1 MRSDDIER
9 IFGEPIEAKHDWM
22 QNLSQEK
29 QEKNGIAA
37 LTLGAIGVVY
47 GDIGTSPL
55 YTMKEVFAPAH
66 GIAVSSANVVG
77 VVSLILWC
85 LIIVISLKYV
95 TLVLRADNGG
105 EGGIMAL
112 TALALKSVT
121 KHSKFYYPV
130 MLLGMV
136 GAGLFF
142 GDGVIT
148 PAITVLSSIEGLE
161 VATPA
166 VKPYVVPITLAVL
179 MGLYL
184 VQHRGTGG
192 IGKWFGPI
200 VLVWFATLAAMGIV
214 NIAENPEILAA
225 LNPTHALSFLK
236 HNGWFAFVS
245 LGAVVLALT
254 GAEALYADM
263 GHFGRKPVRLAW
275 FSVVF
280 PALGLNYLGQGAM
293 LLSDPTAASNP
304 FFNQLGSWSVY
315 PLVALATVA
324 AVVASQATISGA
336 FSVAQQ
342 AISLGFLPRMKIVHT
357 SNQEKGQIYIPLI
370 NWLQF
375 AAVVFAVIAF
385 GSSTNL
391 ASAYGI
397 AATATML
404 TTTLLT
410 FFVVYYGWKFHVAIA
425 LAATS
430 FFLIFDVTLF
440 ASTSLKIVSGGWFT
454 LAISAV
460 LVTIML
466 TWHKGK
472 ELVLANLRSHLI
484 PLEDFLASLFQN
496 PPPRVE
502 GTAVFF
508 RADEDG
514 VPHAMLH
521 NLSHNKVL
529 HERVIFLTVHGM
541 DFPTVAAGERIR
553 VESLGHNCF
562 QIHLSYGFMD
572 QRDVPT
578 DLRGCAAHGIEFEP
592 METSYFVA
600 RQNIISTP
608 GAGMMRWRE
617 ALYSSMARNSRD
629 AADYYRLP
637 PNRVLELGT
646 QVEI

>member
-1 MRSDDIER
+1 
-9 IFGEPIEAKHDWM
+9 
-22 QNLSQEK
+22 
-29 QEKNGIAA
+29 
-37 LTLGAIGVVY
+37 
-47 GDIGTSPL
+47 
-55 YTMKEVFAPAH
+55 
-66 GIAVSSANVVG
+66 
-77 VVSLILWC
+77 
-85 LIIVISLKYV
+85 
-95 TLVLRADNGG
+95 
-105 EGGIMAL
+105 MAL
-112 TALALKSVT
+112 TALALQSVA
-121 KHSKFYYPV
+121 KHSRLYYPV
-130 MLLGMV
+130 MLLGMI

-179 MGLYL
+179 AVLYL
-184 VQHRGTGG
+184 AQRHGTGG

-200 VLVWFATLAAMGIV
+200 VLVWFLALAAMGIV
-214 NIAENPEILAA
+214 NIVENTDILAA
-225 LNPTHALSFLK
+225 LNPLYAVAYLRQ
-236 HNGWFAFVS
+236 NGWLAFVS

-280 PALGLNYLGQGAM
+280 PALALNYLGQGAV
-293 LLSDPTAASNP
+293 LLSKPEAAANP

-375 AAVVFAVIAF
+375 AAVVFAVVAF

-410 FFVVYYGWKFHVAIA
+410 FFVVYYGWGYPL
-425 LAATS
+425 LAAAGATS
-430 FFLIFDVTLF
+430 FFLLFDVTLF

-454 LAISAV
+454 LAISLV
-460 LVTIML
+460 LVTLML
-466 TWHKGK
+466 TWRKGR
-472 ELVLANLRSHLI
+472 ELVFKNLQVHLI
-484 PLEDFLASLFQN
+484 PLEEFLASLFGH
-496 PPPRVE
+496 PPHRVA

-508 RADEDG
+508 RAEGEG

-521 NLSHNKVL
+521 NLTHNKVL
-529 HERVIFLTVHGM
+529 HERVIFLTVRSLGI
-541 DFPTVAAGERIR
+541 PSVPAEERIAI
-553 VESLGHNCF
+553 EPLGHHCY
-562 QIHLSYGFMD
+562 QIDLSYGFVD
-572 QRDVPT
+572 ERDVPA
-578 DLRGCAAHGIEFEP
+578 DLRNCARHGLAFEP
-592 METSYFVA
+592 METSYFIA

-608 GAGMMRWRE
+608 GSGMAAWRE
-617 ALYSSMARNSRD
+617 GLYSAMARNARD
-629 AADYYRLP
+629 AADYFKLP
-637 PNRVLELGT
+637 TNRVIELGT

>member
-1 MRSDDIER
+1 VTK
-9 IFGEPIEAKHDWM
+9 EASA
-22 QNLSQEK
+22 NS
-29 QEKNGIAA
+29 GIAA

-66 GIAVSSANVVG
+66 GIAVTPANVTG

-85 LIIVISLKYV
+85 LIVVISLKYV

-112 TALALKSVT
+112 TALALKSVS
-121 KHSKFYYPV
+121 KHSHLYYPV

-148 PAITVLSSIEGLE
+148 PAITVLSSVEGLE

-179 MGLYL
+179 AVLYL
-184 VQHRGTGG
+184 AQRHGTGG

-200 VLVWFATLAAMGIV
+200 VLVWFATLAAMGVV
-214 NIAENPEILAA
+214 NILHNPHILAA
-225 LNPTHALSFLK
+225 LNPLHAVDYLRQ
-236 HNGWFAFVS
+236 NGWFAFVS

-280 PALGLNYLGQGAM
+280 PALALNYLGQGAM
-293 LLSDPTAASNP
+293 LLSNPAAAANP
-304 FFNQLGSWSVY
+304 FFNQLGAWSIY
-315 PLVALATVA
+315 PLVALSTVA

-342 AISLGFLPRMKIVHT
+342 AISLGFLPRMKIVQT
-357 SNQEKGQIYIPLI
+357 SSLEKGQIYIPLI

-375 AAVVFAVIAF
+375 AAVVFAVVAF

-410 FFVVYYGWKFHVAIA
+410 FFVVYYGWSYPL
-425 LAATS
+425 LATIGATG

-454 LAISAV
+454 LAISLV
-460 LVTIML
+460 LVTLML
-466 TWHKGK
+466 TWRKGK
-472 ELVLANLRSHLI
+472 QLVYENLQQHLI
-484 PLEDFLASLFQN
+484 PLPEFLTSLFHS
-496 PPPRVE
+496 PPHRVP

-508 RADEDG
+508 RADGDG

-521 NLSHNKVL
+521 NLTHNKVL
-529 HERVIFLTVHGM
+529 HERVVFLTVHALGI
-541 DFPTVAAGERIR
+541 PKVPLAERIQI
-553 VESLGHNCF
+553 EPLGHACF
-562 QIHLSYGFMD
+562 QVNLSYGFVD
-572 QRDVPT
+572 ERNVPD
-578 DLRGCAAHGIEFEP
+578 DLRACAAHGLAFEP

-608 GAGMMRWRE
+608 GAGMATWRE
-617 ALYSSMARNSRD
+617 GLYASMARNARD
-629 AADYYRLP
+629 AADYFKLP
-637 PNRVLELGT
+637 SNRVIELGT

>member
-1 MRSDDIER
+1 MT
-9 IFGEPIEAKHDWM
+9 
-22 QNLSQEK
+22 QQT
-29 QEKNGIAA
+29 QEKNGVAA

-66 GIAVSSANVVG
+66 GIAVSQANVTG

-85 LIIVISLKYV
+85 LVIVISLKYV

-112 TALALKSVT
+112 SALALKSVT
-121 KHSKFYYPV
+121 KNSRFYYPV
-130 MLLGMV
+130 MLLGMI

-161 VATPA
+161 VATST
-166 VKPYVVPITLAVL
+166 VKPHVVPITLAVL
-179 MGLYL
+179 IGLYL
-184 VQHRGTGG
+184 VQKRGTGG
-192 IGKWFGPI
+192 IGKWFGPV
-200 VLVWFATLAAMGIV
+200 VLVWFITLAAMGIV
-214 NIAENPEILAA
+214 NIIDNTGILVA
-225 LNPTHALSFLK
+225 LNPLHAAAFLR

-280 PALGLNYLGQGAM
+280 PALALNYLGQGAM
-293 LLSDPTAASNP
+293 LLSNPGAASNP
-304 FFNQLGSWSVY
+304 FFHQLGQWSVY
-315 PLVALATVA
+315 PLVGLATLA

-357 SNQEKGQIYIPLI
+357 SDQEKGQIYIPLI

-375 AAVVFAVIAF
+375 AAVAFAVIAF

-410 FFVVYYGWKFHVAIA
+410 FYVVYYGWKFHVAIA
-425 LAATS
+425 LAATL
-430 FFLIFDVTLF
+430 FFLVFDVTLF

-472 ELVLANLRSHLI
+472 ELVFANLQSHLI
-484 PLEDFLASLFQN
+484 PLDDFLRNLFQS
-496 PPPRVE
+496 PPHRVP
-502 GTAVFF
+502 GTAIFF
-508 RADEDG
+508 RTDRDG

-529 HERVIFLTVHGM
+529 HERVIFLTVHAL
-541 DFPTVAAGERIR
+541 DIPTVTATERIR
-553 VESLGHNCF
+553 IEGLGHNCF
-562 QIHLSYGFMD
+562 QVHLSYGFVD
-572 QRDVPT
+572 QRDVPG
-578 DLRGCAAHGIEFEP
+578 DLNGCALHGVEFDAL
-592 METSYFVA
+592 ETSYFVA

-608 GAGMMRWRE
+608 GTGMASWRE
-617 ALYSSMARNSRD
+617 SLYSSMARNSRD
-629 AADYYRLP
+629 AADYYQLP
-637 PNRVLELGT
+637 SNRVIELGT

>member
-1 MRSDDIER
+1 M
-9 IFGEPIEAKHDWM
+9 
-22 QNLSQEK
+22 
-29 QEKNGIAA
+29 
-37 LTLGAIGVVY
+37 TLGAIGVVY

-66 GIAVSSANVVG
+66 GIAVTPANVIG

-85 LIIVISLKYV
+85 LIIIISLKYV

-112 TALALKSVT
+112 TALALKSVNR
-121 KHSKFYYPV
+121 HSNLYYPV

-148 PAITVLSSIEGLE
+148 PAITVLSSVEGLE

-166 VKPYVVPITLAVL
+166 VKPYVVPITLVVL
-179 MGLYL
+179 TVLYL
-184 VQHRGTGG
+184 AQRRGTGG

-200 VLVWFATLAAMGIV
+200 VLVWFTTLAAMGVV
-214 NIAENPEILAA
+214 NIVQNTHILAA
-225 LNPTHALSFLK
+225 LNPLHAVRFLLE
-236 HNGWFAFVS
+236 NGWLAFVS

-275 FSVVF
+275 FMVVF
-280 PALGLNYLGQGAM
+280 PALALNYLGQGAM
-293 LLSDPTAASNP
+293 LLSNPAASVNP
-304 FFNQLGSWSVY
+304 FFHQLGAWSIY
-315 PLVALATVA
+315 PLVALSTVA

-342 AISLGFLPRMKIVHT
+342 AISLGFLPRMKIVQT
-357 SNQEKGQIYIPLI
+357 SSREKGQIYIPLI

-375 AAVVFAVIAF
+375 GAVVFAVVAF

-410 FFVVYYGWKFHVAIA
+410 FFVVYYGWGYPL
-425 LAATS
+425 LATIGATG
-430 FFLIFDVTLF
+430 FFLVFDVTLF

-454 LAISAV
+454 LAISLL
-460 LVTIML
+460 LVTLML
-466 TWHKGK
+466 TWRKGK
-472 ELVLANLRSHLI
+472 LLVYENLQVHLI
-484 PLEDFLASLFQN
+484 PLPEFLTSLFN
-496 PPPRVE
+496 GPPHRVP

-508 RADEDG
+508 RAEGDG

-521 NLSHNKVL
+521 NLTHNKVL
-529 HERVIFLTVHGM
+529 HERVIFLTVHSLGI
-541 DFPTVAAGERIR
+541 PTVPAGERVK
-553 VESLGHNCF
+553 VESLGHECYQVN
-562 QIHLSYGFMD
+562 LSYGFID
-572 QRDVPT
+572 ERNVP
-578 DLRGCAAHGIEFEP
+578 DDMQSCAEHGLAFEP
-592 METSYFVA
+592 METSYFIA

-608 GAGMMRWRE
+608 GSGMATWRE
-617 ALYSSMARNSRD
+617 GLYASMARNARD
-629 AADYYRLP
+629 AADYFKLP
-637 PNRVLELGT
+637 SNRVIELGT

>member
-1 MRSDDIER
+1 MTTEST
-9 IFGEPIEAKHDWM
+9 K
-22 QNLSQEK
+22 K
-29 QEKNGIAA
+29 TGIAT

-55 YTMKEVFAPAH
+55 YTMKEVFSPAH
-66 GIAVSSANVVG
+66 GIAVSPANVIG

-85 LIIVISLKYV
+85 LIVVISLKYV
-95 TLVLRADNGG
+95 TLVLRADNRG

-121 KHSKFYYPV
+121 QNSRFYYPV
-130 MLLGMV
+130 MLLGMI

-148 PAITVLSSIEGLE
+148 PAITVLSSIEGIE

-166 VKPYVVPITLAVL
+166 FKPYVIPVTLAVL
-179 MGLYL
+179 AGLYW

-200 VLVWFATLAAMGIV
+200 VLVWFTTLAAMGVV
-214 NIAENPEILAA
+214 NIVENTEILAA
-225 LNPTHALSFLK
+225 LNPLYAFNFLRA
-236 HNGWFAFVS
+236 NGWFAFVA

-280 PALGLNYLGQGAM
+280 PALALNYLGQGAM
-293 LLSDPTAASNP
+293 LLTNPAAAVNP
-304 FFNQLGSWSVY
+304 FFYQLGAWSIY
-315 PLVALATVA
+315 PLVALSTVA

-342 AISLGFLPRMKIVHT
+342 AISLGFLPRMQVLHT
-357 SNQEKGQIYIPLI
+357 SSQEQGQVYIPLV

-375 AAVVFAVIAF
+375 GAVVFAVVAF

-410 FFVVYYGWKFHVAIA
+410 FFVVRYGWNYPWFVAIG
-425 LAATS
+425 ATS
-430 FFLIFDVTLF
+430 FFLVFDVTLF

-454 LAISAV
+454 LVISAIM
-460 LVTIML
+460 VTIML
-466 TWHKGK
+466 TWRKGR
-472 ELVLANLRSHLI
+472 ELVFDNLKAHLI
-484 PLEDFLASLFQN
+484 PLPEFLGSLFN
-496 PPPRVE
+496 TPPHRVS

-508 RADEDG
+508 RAEGDG

-521 NLSHNKVL
+521 NLLHNKVL
-529 HERVIFLTVHGM
+529 HKRVVFLTVIST
-541 DFPTVAAGERIR
+541 DIPFVPTSERIKVEPLGNDCYQVDLLYGF
-553 VESLGHNCF
+553 VESRNVPADLELAA
-562 QIHLSYGFMD
+562 QYG
-572 QRDVPT
+572 
-578 DLRGCAAHGIEFEP
+578 LAFEP
-592 METSYFVA
+592 METSYFIA
-600 RQNIISTP
+600 RQNIIATP
-608 GAGMMRWRE
+608 GAGMAMWRE
-617 ALYSSMARNSRD
+617 GLYASMARNARD
-629 AADYYRLP
+629 AADYFKLP
-637 PNRVLELGT
+637 SNRVIELGT

>member
-1 MRSDDIER
+1 MTKETKKS
-9 IFGEPIEAKHDWM
+9 GV
-22 QNLSQEK
+22 
-29 QEKNGIAA
+29 AA

-66 GIAVSSANVVG
+66 GIAVSPANVIG

-85 LIIVISLKYV
+85 LIVIISLKYV
-95 TLVLRADNGG
+95 TLVLKADNRG

-112 TALALKSVT
+112 TALALKSVSQNS
-121 KHSKFYYPV
+121 HFYYPV
-130 MLLGMV
+130 MLLGML

-148 PAITVLSSIEGLE
+148 PAITVLSSIEGIE

-166 VKPYVVPITLAVL
+166 FKPYVIPLTLVVL
-179 MGLYL
+179 SGLYW

-192 IGKWFGPI
+192 IGRWFGPI
-200 VLVWFATLAAMGIV
+200 VLVWFSTLAAMGVV
-214 NIAENPEILAA
+214 NIVENTEILAA
-225 LNPTHALSFLK
+225 LNPLYAFNFLLS
-236 HNGWFAFVS
+236 NGWFAFVA

-280 PALGLNYLGQGAM
+280 PALALNYLGQGAM
-293 LLSDPTAASNP
+293 LLSNPAAASNP
-304 FFNQLGSWSVY
+304 FFNQLGAWSIY
-315 PLVALATVA
+315 PLVALSTIA

-342 AISLGFLPRMKIVHT
+342 AISLGFLPRMKIMHT
-357 SNQEKGQIYIPLI
+357 STQEKGQIYIPLV

-375 AAVVFAVIAF
+375 GAVVFAVVIF

-410 FFVVYYGWKFHVAIA
+410 FFVVRYGWHYSKWIAIG
-425 LAATS
+425 ATC
-430 FFLIFDVTLF
+430 FFLIFDITLF

-454 LAISAV
+454 VALSLLMV
-460 LVTIML
+460 FIML
-466 TWHKGK
+466 TWRKGR
-472 ELVLANLRSHLI
+472 ELVFENLKAHLI
-484 PLEDFLASLFQN
+484 PLPEFLSSLFDS
-496 PPPRVE
+496 PPHRVP
-502 GTAVFF
+502 GTAIFF
-508 RADEDG
+508 RAVGDG

-521 NLSHNKVL
+521 NLLHNKVL
-529 HERVIFLTVHGM
+529 HERVVFLTVVSS
-541 DFPTVAAGERIR
+541 DIPTVPANERVK
-553 VESLGHNCF
+553 VESLGQDCY
-562 QIHLSYGFMD
+562 QVSLSYGFID
-572 QRDVPT
+572 NRDVPA
-578 DLRGCAAHGIEFEP
+578 DLLLCAEYGLTFEP
-592 METSYFVA
+592 METSYFIA
-600 RQNIISTP
+600 RQTVIATP
-608 GAGMMRWRE
+608 GSGMAMWRE
-617 ALYSSMARNSRD
+617 HLYASMAKNARD
-629 AADYYRLP
+629 AADYFKLP
-637 PNRVLELGT
+637 PNRVIELGT

>member
-1 MRSDDIER
+1 MTKES
-9 IFGEPIEAKHDWM
+9 K
-22 QNLSQEK
+22 
-29 QEKNGIAA
+29 KNGVAA

-66 GIAVSSANVVG
+66 GIAVSPANVIG

-85 LIIVISLKYV
+85 LIVVISLKYV
-95 TLVLRADNGG
+95 TLVLKADNRG

-112 TALALKSVT
+112 TALALKSV
-121 KHSKFYYPV
+121 SQNSRFYYPV
-130 MLLGMV
+130 MLLGML

-148 PAITVLSSIEGLE
+148 PAITVLSAIEGIE

-166 VKPYVVPITLAVL
+166 FKPFVIPLTLTVL
-179 MGLYL
+179 AGLYW

-200 VLVWFATLAAMGIV
+200 VLVWFTTLAIMGVV
-214 NIAENPEILAA
+214 NIVENTEILAA
-225 LNPTHALSFLK
+225 LNPLYAFNFLRL
-236 HNGWFAFVS
+236 NGWFAFVA

-280 PALGLNYLGQGAM
+280 PALALNYLGQGAM
-293 LLSDPTAASNP
+293 LLSNPAAASNP
-304 FFNQLGSWSVY
+304 FFNQLGAWSIY
-315 PLVALATVA
+315 PLVALSTVA

-342 AISLGFLPRMKIVHT
+342 AISLGFLPRMKIMHT
-357 SNQEKGQIYIPLI
+357 SNQEKGQIYIPLV

-375 AAVVFAVIAF
+375 GAVVFAVVAF
-385 GSSTNL
+385 GSSTSL

-410 FFVVYYGWKFHVAIA
+410 FFVVRYGWHYSKFVAIG
-425 LAATS
+425 ATC
-430 FFLIFDVTLF
+430 FFLVFDVTLF

-454 LAISAV
+454 LV
-460 LVTIML
+460 LGSIMVTIML
-466 TWHKGK
+466 TWRKGR
-472 ELVLANLRSHLI
+472 ELVFENLKTHLI
-484 PLEDFLASLFQN
+484 PLPEFLLGLFAS
-496 PPPRVE
+496 PPHRVS
-502 GTAVFF
+502 GTAIFF
-508 RADEDG
+508 RAEGDG

-521 NLSHNKVL
+521 NLLHNKVL
-529 HERVIFLTVHGM
+529 HERVVFLTVVST
-541 DFPTVAAGERIR
+541 DIPTVPAAERVK
-553 VESLGHNCF
+553 VEALGQDCYQVSLA
-562 QIHLSYGFMD
+562 YGFID
-572 QRDVPT
+572 ARDVPA
-578 DLRGCAAHGIEFEP
+578 DLLLCAEHGLSFEP
-592 METSYFVA
+592 METSYFIA
-600 RQNIISTP
+600 RQTVIATP
-608 GAGMMRWRE
+608 GSGMAMWRE
-617 ALYSSMARNSRD
+617 QLYASMAKNARD
-629 AADYYRLP
+629 AADYFKLP
-637 PNRVLELGT
+637 PNRVIELGT

>member
-1 MRSDDIER
+1 MSKEST
-9 IFGEPIEAKHDWM
+9 
-22 QNLSQEK
+22 SQS
-29 QEKNGIAA
+29 GVAA
-37 LTLGAIGVVY
+37 LAIAAIGVVY

-66 GIAVSSANVVG
+66 GIAASPANIIG

-85 LIIVISLKYV
+85 LLIVISLKYV
-95 TLVLRADNGG
+95 TLILKADNNG

-121 KHSKFYYPV
+121 QNSRFYYPV
-130 MLLGMV
+130 MLLGMI

-148 PAITVLSSIEGLE
+148 PAITVLSSIEGIQ

-166 VKPYVVPITLAVL
+166 FKSYVIPLTLVVL
-179 MGLYL
+179 TGLYM
-184 VQHRGTGG
+184 VQKRGTAG

-200 VLVWFATLAAMGIV
+200 MLIWFATLAGMGVV
-214 NIAENPEILAA
+214 NIAANLEILAA
-225 LNPTHALSFLK
+225 FNPLYAFEFLLQ
-236 HNGWFAFVS
+236 NGWFAFIA

-263 GHFGRKPVRLAW
+263 GHFGKKPIRLAW

-280 PALGLNYLGQGAM
+280 PALALNYLGQGAV
-293 LLSDPTAASNP
+293 LLTNPEAVSNP
-304 FFNQLGSWSVY
+304 FFNQLGAWSIY
-315 PLVALATVA
+315 PLVALSTVA

-342 AISLGFLPRMKIVHT
+342 AISLGFLPRMRITHT
-357 SNQEKGQIYIPLI
+357 SSQEKGQIYIPLV

-375 AAVVFAVIAF
+375 GAVVFAVVAF

-410 FFVVYYGWKFHVAIA
+410 FFVVKYGWRYHTFIA
-425 LAATS
+425 VGATV
-430 FFLIFDVTLF
+430 FFLLFDVTLF

-454 LAISAV
+454 LLISLV
-460 LVTIML
+460 MVTIML
-466 TWHKGK
+466 TWRKGR
-472 ELVLANLRSHLI
+472 ELVFDNLTTHLI
-484 PLEDFLASLFQN
+484 PLADFLKSLFAS
-496 PPPRVE
+496 PPHRVD

-508 RADEDG
+508 RADGEG

-521 NLSHNKVL
+521 NLLHNKVL
-529 HERVIFLTVHGM
+529 HDRVIFLTVHSLDIPAVKPDGRV
-541 DFPTVAAGERIR
+541 TVEP
-553 VESLGHNCF
+553 LGNNCF
-562 QIHLSYGFMD
+562 QVNLFYGFVEE
-572 QRDVPT
+572 RNVPV
-578 DLRGCAAHGIEFEP
+578 DLALCGEAGLQFDA
-592 METSYFVA
+592 MEMSYFIA
-600 RQNIISTP
+600 RNNVIATP
-608 GAGMMRWRE
+608 GSGMAMWRE
-617 ALYSSMARNSRD
+617 KLYAAMARNARD
-629 AADYYRLP
+629 AADYFKLP
-637 PNRVLELGT
+637 SNRVIELGT

>member
-1 MRSDDIER
+1 MTDESAR
-9 IFGEPIEAKHDWM
+9 
-22 QNLSQEK
+22 
-29 QEKNGIAA
+29 KNGVAA

-66 GIAVSSANVVG
+66 GIAVSPANVTG

-85 LIIVISLKYV
+85 LIVVISLKYV
-95 TLVLRADNGG
+95 TLVLKADNRG

-112 TALALKSVT
+112 TALALTSVT
-121 KHSKFYYPV
+121 RHSRFYYPV
-130 MLLGMV
+130 MLLGMI

-148 PAITVLSSIEGLE
+148 PAITVLSSIEGIE

-166 VKPYVVPITLAVL
+166 FKPYVIPLALTVL
-179 MGLYL
+179 GGLYW

-200 VLVWFATLAAMGIV
+200 VLVWFTTLAAMGVI
-214 NIAENPEILAA
+214 NIAENTEILAA
-225 LNPTHALSFLK
+225 LNPLHAFHFLRA
-236 HNGWFAFVS
+236 NGWFAFVA

-280 PALGLNYLGQGAM
+280 PALALNYLGQGAI
-293 LLSDPTAASNP
+293 LLSNPAAAVNP
-304 FFNQLGSWSVY
+304 FFYQLGAWSVY
-315 PLVALATVA
+315 PLVALSTVA

-342 AISLGFLPRMKIVHT
+342 AISLGFLPRMKILHT
-357 SNQEKGQIYIPLI
+357 SSQEKGQIYIPLV

-375 AAVVFAVIAF
+375 GAVVFAVVAF

-410 FFVVYYGWKFHVAIA
+410 FFVVRYGWHYPWFIAIG
-425 LAATS
+425 ATS
-430 FFLIFDVTLF
+430 FFLVFDITLF

-454 LAISAV
+454 LVISSIM
-460 LVTIML
+460 VTIML
-466 TWHKGK
+466 TWRKGR
-472 ELVLANLRSHLI
+472 ELVFENVKAHLI
-484 PLEDFLASLFQN
+484 PLPEFLESLFYA
-496 PPPRVE
+496 PPQRVS
-502 GTAVFF
+502 GTAIFF
-508 RADEDG
+508 RSEGDG

-521 NLSHNKVL
+521 NLLHNKVL
-529 HERVIFLTVHGM
+529 HERVIFLTVVSA
-541 DFPTVAAGERIR
+541 DIPTVPLAERIK
-553 VESLGHNCF
+553 VEALGNNCY
-562 QIHLSYGFMD
+562 QVDLSYGFVD
-572 QRDVPT
+572 SRDVPA
-578 DLRGCAAHGIEFEP
+578 DLELGAKHGLAFEP
-592 METSYFVA
+592 METSYFIA
-600 RQNIISTP
+600 RQNVIATP
-608 GAGMMRWRE
+608 GSGMAMWRE
-617 ALYSSMARNSRD
+617 VLYASMAKNARD
-629 AADYYRLP
+629 AADYFKLP
-637 PNRVLELGT
+637 SNRVIELGT

>member
-1 MRSDDIER
+1 MTTDSTKKS
-9 IFGEPIEAKHDWM
+9 GV
-22 QNLSQEK
+22 
-29 QEKNGIAA
+29 AA

-66 GIAVSSANVVG
+66 GIAVTPANVTG

-95 TLVLRADNGG
+95 TLVLRADNRG

-112 TALALKSVT
+112 TALALKSVGQ
-121 KHSKFYYPV
+121 HSRCYYPV

-148 PAITVLSSIEGLE
+148 PAITVLSSVEGIE

-166 VKPYVVPITLAVL
+166 FKPYVIPVTLTVL
-179 MGLYL
+179 AGLYW

-200 VLVWFATLAAMGIV
+200 VLVWFSTLAVMGVI
-214 NIAENPEILAA
+214 NIAANTSILAA
-225 LNPTHALSFLK
+225 FNPLHALAFLQA
-236 HNGWFAFVS
+236 NGWFAFVA

-275 FSVVF
+275 FLVVF
-280 PALGLNYLGQGAM
+280 PALALNYLGQGAM
-293 LLSDPTAASNP
+293 LLSNPAAASNP
-304 FFNQLGSWSVY
+304 FFHQLGAWSIY
-315 PLVALATVA
+315 PLVALSTVA

-342 AISLGFLPRMKIVHT
+342 AISLGFLPRMKILQT
-357 SNQEKGQIYIPLI
+357 SHQEKGQIYIPLV

-375 AAVVFAVIAF
+375 AAVVFAVVAF

-410 FFVVYYGWKFHVAIA
+410 FFVVRYGWHFSRAIA
-425 LAATS
+425 IGATL
-430 FFLIFDVTLF
+430 FFLVFDVTLF

-454 LAISAV
+454 LVIS
-460 LVTIML
+460 LIMVTIML
-466 TWHKGK
+466 TWRKGR
-472 ELVLANLRSHLI
+472 ELVFANLKSHLI
-484 PLEDFLASLFQN
+484 PLPDFLASLFAS
-496 PPPRVE
+496 PPHRVA

-508 RADEDG
+508 RSEGDG

-521 NLSHNKVL
+521 NLLHNKVL
-529 HERVIFLTVHGM
+529 HERVVFLTVVST
-541 DFPTVAAGERIR
+541 DIPTVASAERVK
-553 VESLGHNCF
+553 VEALGNDCY
-562 QIHLSYGFMD
+562 QVDLSYGFVD
-572 QRDVPT
+572 QRDVPA
-578 DLRGCAAHGIEFEP
+578 DLALCAAHGLCFEP
-592 METSYFVA
+592 LETSYFIA
-600 RQNIISTP
+600 RQNVIATP
-608 GAGMMRWRE
+608 GSGMMLWRE
-617 ALYSSMARNSRD
+617 QLYSSMAKNARD
-629 AADYYRLP
+629 AADYFQLP
-637 PNRVLELGT
+637 SNRVIELGT

>member
-1 MRSDDIER
+1 MTTES
-9 IFGEPIEAKHDWM
+9 G
-22 QNLSQEK
+22 Q
-29 QEKNGIAA
+29 KNSVAA

-66 GIAVSSANVVG
+66 GIAVSPANVIG

-85 LIIVISLKYV
+85 LIVVISLKYV
-95 TLVLRADNGG
+95 TLVLKADNRG

-112 TALALKSVT
+112 TALALKSV
-121 KHSKFYYPV
+121 SQNSRFYYPV
-130 MLLGMV
+130 MLLGMI

-148 PAITVLSSIEGLE
+148 PAITVLSSIEGIE

-166 VKPYVVPITLAVL
+166 FKPYVIPLTLTVL
-179 MGLYL
+179 AGLYW

-200 VLVWFATLAAMGIV
+200 VLIWFTTLAGMGIV
-214 NIAENPEILAA
+214 NIIENTEILAA
-225 LNPTHALSFLK
+225 LNPLYAFNFLRA
-236 HNGWFAFVS
+236 NGWFAFVA

-280 PALGLNYLGQGAM
+280 PALALNYLGQGAM
-293 LLSDPTAASNP
+293 LLSNPAAAVNP
-304 FFNQLGSWSVY
+304 FFHQLGAWSIY
-315 PLVALATVA
+315 PLVALSTVA

-342 AISLGFLPRMKIVHT
+342 AISLGFLPRMKILHT
-357 SNQEKGQIYIPLI
+357 SSQEKGQVYIPLV

-375 AAVVFAVIAF
+375 GAVVFAVVAF

-410 FFVVYYGWKFHVAIA
+410 FFVVRYGWHYPWFVAIG
-425 LAATS
+425 ATA
-430 FFLIFDVTLF
+430 FFLVIDVTLF

-454 LAISAV
+454 LVIS
-460 LVTIML
+460 LIMVTIML
-466 TWHKGK
+466 TWRKGR
-472 ELVLANLRSHLI
+472 ELVFDNLKIHLI
-484 PLEDFLASLFQN
+484 PLPEFLKGLFDT
-496 PPPRVE
+496 PPHRVS

-508 RADEDG
+508 RAEGDG

-521 NLSHNKVL
+521 NLLHNKVL
-529 HERVIFLTVHGM
+529 HERVVFLTVIST
-541 DFPTVAAGERIR
+541 DIPTVPPAERVK
-553 VESLGHNCF
+553 VEQLGNDCY
-562 QIHLSYGFMD
+562 QVDLTYGFVD
-572 QRDVPT
+572 SRDVPA
-578 DLRGCAAHGIEFEP
+578 DLALCAEHGLQLDP
-592 METSYFVA
+592 METSYFIA
-600 RQNIISTP
+600 RQNVIATP
-608 GAGMMRWRE
+608 GAGMAMWRE
-617 ALYSSMARNSRD
+617 NLYASMAKNARD
-629 AADYYRLP
+629 AADYFKLP
-637 PNRVLELGT
+637 SNRVIELGT

>member
-1 MRSDDIER
+1 VTKEVT
-9 IFGEPIEAKHDWM
+9 G
-22 QNLSQEK
+22 NT
-29 QEKNGIAA
+29 GVAA

-66 GIAVSSANVVG
+66 GIAVTPANVTG

-85 LIIVISLKYV
+85 LIVVISLKYV
-95 TLVLRADNGG
+95 TLVLKADNGG

-112 TALALKSVT
+112 TALALKSVG
-121 KHSKFYYPV
+121 KHARLTYPV

-148 PAITVLSSIEGLE
+148 PAITVLSSVEGLE

-179 MGLYL
+179 AVLYMA
-184 VQHRGTGG
+184 QRHGTGG

-200 VLVWFATLAAMGIV
+200 VLVWFAALAAMGVV
-214 NIAENPEILAA
+214 NIVHNTDILAA
-225 LNPTHALSFLK
+225 LNPLHAFVYLRQ
-236 HNGWFAFVS
+236 NGWFAFVS

-280 PALGLNYLGQGAM
+280 PALALNYLGQGAM
-293 LLSDPTAASNP
+293 LLTNPAAAANP
-304 FFNQLGSWSVY
+304 FFNQLGAWSIY

-342 AISLGFLPRMKIVHT
+342 AIALSFLPRMKIVQT
-357 SNQEKGQIYIPLI
+357 SSQAKGQIYIPLI

-375 AAVVFAVIAF
+375 AAVVFAVVAF

-410 FFVVYYGWKFHVAIA
+410 FFVVYHGWGYPLLAT
-425 LAATS
+425 LAATG
-430 FFLIFDVTLF
+430 FFLVFDLTLF

-454 LAISAV
+454 LAISLV
-460 LVTIML
+460 LVTLML
-466 TWHKGK
+466 TWRKGK
-472 ELVLANLRSHLI
+472 QLVYENQQQHLI
-484 PLEDFLASLFQN
+484 LLPEFLTSLFHS
-496 PPPRVE
+496 PPHRVP

-508 RADEDG
+508 RADGDG
-514 VPHAMLH
+514 VPYAMLH
-521 NLSHNKVL
+521 NLTHNKVL
-529 HERVIFLTVHGM
+529 HERVIFLTVHALGI
-541 DFPTVAAGERIR
+541 PTVARKERLRI
-553 VESLGHNCF
+553 EPLGHACY
-562 QIHLSYGFMD
+562 QVHLSYGFID
-572 QRDVPT
+572 ERTVPD
-578 DLRGCAAHGIEFEP
+578 DLSVLAEHGLELAP
-592 METSYFVA
+592 METSYFIA
-600 RQNIISTP
+600 RQTIISTP
-608 GAGMMRWRE
+608 GAGMATWRE
-617 ALYSSMARNSRD
+617 GLYASMATNARD
-629 AADYYRLP
+629 AADYFRLP
-637 PNRVLELGT
+637 SNRVIELGT

>member
-1 MRSDDIER
+1 MTK
-9 IFGEPIEAKHDWM
+9 EASGK
-22 QNLSQEK
+22 K
-29 QEKNGIAA
+29 AVAA
-37 LTLGAIGVVY
+37 LTLGAIGIVY

-66 GIAVSSANVVG
+66 GIAVTPANIIG

-112 TALALKSVT
+112 TVLALKSVAERP
-121 KHSKFYYPV
+121 HLHYPV
-130 MLLGMV
+130 ILLGMV

-148 PAITVLSSIEGLE
+148 PAITVLSAIEGLE

-179 MGLYL
+179 TVLYL
-184 VQHRGTGG
+184 AQRRGTGG
-192 IGKWFGPI
+192 IAKWFGPI
-200 VLVWFATLAAMGIV
+200 VLLWFVTLAAMGVV
-214 NIAENPEILAA
+214 NIAGNTDILAA
-225 LNPTHALSFLK
+225 FNPLHAFAFLRQ
-236 HNGWFAFVS
+236 NGWFAFLS

-280 PALGLNYLGQGAM
+280 PALALNYLGQGAM
-293 LLSDPTAASNP
+293 LLTNPAAAANP
-304 FFNQLGSWSVY
+304 FFNQLGAWSIY
-315 PLVALATVA
+315 PLVALSTVA

-342 AISLGFLPRMKIVHT
+342 AIALGVVPRMKIVHT
-357 SNQEKGQIYIPLI
+357 SSQEKGQIYIPLI

-375 AAVVFAVIAF
+375 AAVVFAVVAF

-410 FFVVYYGWKFHVAIA
+410 FFVVYYGWNYPI
-425 LAATS
+425 LAALGATG
-430 FFLIFDVTLF
+430 FFLLFDVALF
-440 ASTSLKIVSGGWFT
+440 ASTSMKIVSGGWFT
-454 LAISAV
+454 LAIGLV
-460 LVTIML
+460 LVTLML
-466 TWHKGK
+466 TWRKGK
-472 ELVLANLRSHLI
+472 ELVLKNLQVHLI
-484 PLEDFLASLFQN
+484 PLEDFLVTLFTS
-496 PPPRVE
+496 PPHRVP

-508 RADEDG
+508 RAEGDG

-521 NLSHNKVL
+521 NLTHNKVL
-529 HERVIFLTVHGM
+529 HERVIFLTVRTLGVPVVPKH
-541 DFPTVAAGERIR
+541 ERIT
-553 VESLGHNCF
+553 VEPLGHDCYQVN
-562 QIHLSYGFMD
+562 LSYGFID
-572 QRDVPT
+572 DRDVPA
-578 DLRGCAAHGIEFEP
+578 DLDSCASHGLEFEP
-592 METSYFVA
+592 MATSYFVA

-608 GAGMMRWRE
+608 GSGMAPWRE
-617 ALYSSMARNSRD
+617 NLYASMARNARD
-629 AADYYRLP
+629 AADYFKLP
-637 PNRVLELGT
+637 SNRVVELGT

>member
-1 MRSDDIER
+1 MTNDKTTRS
-9 IFGEPIEAKHDWM
+9 
-22 QNLSQEK
+22 
-29 QEKNGIAA
+29 GIAT

-66 GIAVSSANVVG
+66 GIAVSPANVIG

-85 LIIVISLKYV
+85 LIVVISLKYV
-95 TLVLRADNGG
+95 TLVLKADNGG

-121 KHSKFYYPV
+121 RNSRFYYPV
-130 MLLGMV
+130 MLMGMI

-148 PAITVLSSIEGLE
+148 PAITVLSSIEGIE

-166 VKPYVVPITLAVL
+166 FKPYVIPVALAVL
-179 MGLYL
+179 AGLYW

-200 VLVWFATLAAMGIV
+200 VLVWFTTLAAMGIV
-214 NIAENPEILAA
+214 NIVENTGILAA
-225 LNPTHALSFLK
+225 LNPVYAFNFLRA
-236 HNGWFAFVS
+236 NGWFAFVA

-275 FSVVF
+275 FSIVF
-280 PALGLNYLGQGAM
+280 PSLALNYLGQGAL
-293 LLSDPTAASNP
+293 LLSNPAAASNP
-304 FFNQLGSWSVY
+304 FFNQLGSWSIY
-315 PLVALATVA
+315 PLVVLSTIA

-357 SNQEKGQIYIPLI
+357 SHQEKGQIYIPLV

-375 AAVVFAVIAF
+375 AAVVFAVVVF

-410 FFVVYYGWKFHVAIA
+410 FFVVRYGWHYSKFIAIG
-425 LAATS
+425 ATC
-430 FFLIFDVTLF
+430 FFLVFDVTLF

-454 LAISAV
+454 LLISAIM
-460 LVTIML
+460 VTIML
-466 TWHKGK
+466 TWRKGR
-472 ELVLANLRSHLI
+472 ELVFENLRAHMI
-484 PLEDFLASLFQN
+484 PLAEFLSGLFAS
-496 PPPRVE
+496 PPHRVS

-508 RADEDG
+508 RSEGDG

-521 NLSHNKVL
+521 NLLHNKVL
-529 HERVIFLTVHGM
+529 HERVIFLTVIST
-541 DFPTVAAGERIR
+541 DSAKVDLAERIR
-553 VESLGHNCF
+553 IDDLGHNCYQVF
-562 QIHLSYGFMD
+562 VSYGFTD
-572 QRDVPT
+572 SRDVPAA
-578 DLRGCAAHGIEFEP
+578 LALCAEQGLALEV
-592 METSYFVA
+592 METSYFIA
-600 RQNIISTP
+600 RQTVISTP
-608 GAGMMRWRE
+608 GAGMARWRE
-617 ALYSSMARNSRD
+617 HMYASMARNARD
-629 AADYYRLP
+629 AADYFKLP
-637 PNRVLELGT
+637 TNRVIELGT

>member
-1 MRSDDIER
+1 
-9 IFGEPIEAKHDWM
+9 
-22 QNLSQEK
+22 LSNQTSTP
-29 QEKNGIAA
+29 GGVAA
-37 LTLGAIGVVY
+37 LTIAAVGVVY

-85 LIIVISLKYV
+85 LVIVISLKYV
-95 TLVLRADNGG
+95 TLVLRADNEG

-121 KHSKFYYPV
+121 AKSRFYYPV

-148 PAITVLSSIEGLE
+148 PAITVLSSIEGIE

-166 VKPYVVPITLAVL
+166 FKSSVIPVTLVVLA
-179 MGLYL
+179 GLYW

-192 IGKWFGPI
+192 IGRWFGPI
-200 VLVWFATLAAMGIV
+200 MLAWFAALAGMGIV
-214 NIAENPEILAA
+214 NIAQNSEILAA
-225 LNPTHALSFLK
+225 FNPFHAFEFLY
-236 HNGWFAFVS
+236 HNGWFAFVA

-263 GHFGRKPVRLAW
+263 GHFGKKPIRLAW
-275 FSVVF
+275 FSIVF
-280 PALGLNYLGQGAM
+280 PALALNYLGQGAI
-293 LLSDPTAASNP
+293 LLSDPAAATNP
-304 FFNQLGSWSVY
+304 FFNQLGAWSIY
-315 PLVALATVA
+315 PLVALSTVA
-324 AVVASQATISGA
+324 AVIASQATISGA

-342 AISLGFLPRMKIVHT
+342 AISLGFLPRMRILHT
-357 SNQEKGQIYIPLI
+357 SSQEKGQIYIPLV

-375 AAVVFAVIAF
+375 GAVVFAVVTF

-410 FFVVYYGWKFHVAIA
+410 FFVVKYGWRYSHVIA
-425 LAATS
+425 VGATL
-430 FFLIFDVTLF
+430 FFLIFDLTLF
-440 ASTSLKIVSGGWFT
+440 SSTTLKVLSGGWFT
-454 LAISAV
+454 LAISAIM
-460 LVTIML
+460 VTIML
-466 TWHKGK
+466 TWRKGR
-472 ELVLANLRSHLI
+472 ELVFENLKFHLI
-484 PLEDFLASLFQN
+484 PLADFLSGLFAS
-496 PPPRVE
+496 PPHRVD

-508 RADEDG
+508 RAEGDG

-521 NLSHNKVL
+521 NLLHNKVL
-529 HERVIFLTVHGM
+529 HERVIFLTVHSL
-541 DFPTVAAGERIR
+541 DIPTVKPDDR
-553 VESLGHNCF
+553 VTVEPLGHNCF
-562 QIHLSYGFMD
+562 QVNLSYGFID
-572 QRDVPT
+572 ERNVPA
-578 DLRGCAAHGIEFEP
+578 DLALGARFRLDLEP
-592 METSYFVA
+592 MATSYFIA
-600 RQNIISTP
+600 RHNVIATP
-608 GAGMMRWRE
+608 GTGMAMWRE
-617 ALYSSMARNSRD
+617 SLYAAMARNARD
-629 AADYYRLP
+629 AADYFKLP
-637 PNRVLELGT
+637 SNRVIELGT

>member
-1 MRSDDIER
+1 MTNETTKRS
-9 IFGEPIEAKHDWM
+9 
-22 QNLSQEK
+22 
-29 QEKNGIAA
+29 GIAT

-66 GIAVSSANVVG
+66 GIAVTPANIIG

-95 TLVLRADNGG
+95 TLVLKADNRG

-121 KHSKFYYPV
+121 KNSHFYYPV
-130 MLLGMV
+130 MLMGMV

-148 PAITVLSSIEGLE
+148 PAITVLSSIEGIE

-166 VKPYVVPITLAVL
+166 FKPYVIPLTLLVL
-179 MGLYL
+179 TGLYW

-192 IGKWFGPI
+192 IGRWFGPI
-200 VLVWFATLAAMGIV
+200 VLVWFATLAGMGVV
-214 NIAENPEILAA
+214 NIIENTGILAA
-225 LNPTHALSFLK
+225 FNPLYAFNFLRA
-236 HNGWFAFVS
+236 NGWFAFVA

-280 PALGLNYLGQGAM
+280 PALALNYLGQGAM
-293 LLSDPTAASNP
+293 LMSNPAAASNP
-304 FFNQLGSWSVY
+304 FFNQLGAWSIY
-315 PLVALATVA
+315 PLVALSTIA

-342 AISLGFLPRMKIVHT
+342 AISLGFLPRMQILHT
-357 SNQEKGQIYIPLI
+357 SDQEKGQIYIPLV

-375 AAVVFAVIAF
+375 GAVVFAVVAF

-391 ASAYGI
+391 AAAYGI

-410 FFVVYYGWKFHVAIA
+410 FFVVRYGWNYPTIVAA
-425 LAATS
+425 GATC
-430 FFLIFDVTLF
+430 FFLVFDVTLF

-454 LAISAV
+454 LVISFIM
-460 LVTIML
+460 VTIML
-466 TWHKGK
+466 TWRKGR
-472 ELVLANLRSHLI
+472 ELVFDNLKAHLI
-484 PLEDFLASLFQN
+484 PLPEFLTGLFAS
-496 PPPRVE
+496 PPHRVP

-508 RADEDG
+508 RSEGDG

-521 NLSHNKVL
+521 NLLHNKVL
-529 HERVIFLTVHGM
+529 HERVIFLTV
-541 DFPTVAAGERIR
+541 VATDIPHVPAAERITIT
-553 VESLGHNCF
+553 ELGHECY
-562 QIHLSYGFMD
+562 QVDVAYGFTD
-572 QRDVPT
+572 SRNVPAA
-578 DLRGCAAHGIEFEP
+578 LEQCAELGLTVEA
-592 METSYFVA
+592 METSYFIA
-600 RQNIISTP
+600 RQTVIATP
-608 GAGMMRWRE
+608 GAGMAMWRE
-617 ALYSSMARNSRD
+617 SMYASMAKNARD
-629 AADYYRLP
+629 AADYFKLP
-637 PNRVLELGT
+637 TNRVIELGT

>member
-1 MRSDDIER
+1 MSKESTSPS
-9 IFGEPIEAKHDWM
+9 GV
-22 QNLSQEK
+22 
-29 QEKNGIAA
+29 AA
-37 LTLGAIGVVY
+37 LTIAAVGVVY

-66 GIAVSSANVVG
+66 GIAASPANIIG

-85 LIIVISLKYV
+85 LVIVISLKYV
-95 TLVLRADNGG
+95 TLVLRANNNG

-121 KHSKFYYPV
+121 QNSRLYYPV
-130 MLLGMV
+130 MLIGMI

-148 PAITVLSSIEGLE
+148 PAITVLSSIEGIQ

-166 VKPYVVPITLAVL
+166 FKSYVIPLTLIVL
-179 MGLYL
+179 TGLYM
-184 VQHRGTGG
+184 VQKRGTGG

-200 VLVWFATLAAMGIV
+200 MLVWFATLAAMGIV
-214 NIAENPEILAA
+214 NIAKNLQILAA
-225 LNPTHALSFLK
+225 FNPLYAFEFLLQ
-236 HNGWFAFVS
+236 NGWFAFIA

-263 GHFGRKPVRLAW
+263 GHFGKKPIRLAW

-280 PALGLNYLGQGAM
+280 PALALNYLGQGAI
-293 LLSDPTAASNP
+293 LLANPQAVSNP
-304 FFNQLGSWSVY
+304 FFHQLGTWSIY
-315 PLVALATVA
+315 PLVALSTVA

-342 AISLGFLPRMKIVHT
+342 AISLGFLPRMRIMQT
-357 SNQEKGQIYIPLI
+357 SSREKGQIYIPLV

-375 AAVVFAVIAF
+375 GAVVFAVVAF

-410 FFVVYYGWKFHVAIA
+410 YFVVRHGWGYHSAIA
-425 LAATS
+425 IGATL
-430 FFLIFDVTLF
+430 FFLVFDVTLF

-454 LAISAV
+454 LLIS
-460 LVTIML
+460 LIMVTIML
-466 TWHKGK
+466 TWRKGR
-472 ELVLANLRSHLI
+472 ELVFDNLRTHMI
-484 PLEDFLASLFQN
+484 PLSEFLSSLFTS
-496 PPPRVE
+496 PPHRVG

-508 RADEDG
+508 RAEGDG

-521 NLSHNKVL
+521 NLLHNKVL
-529 HERVIFLTVHGM
+529 HDRVVFLTVHSL
-541 DFPTVAAGERIR
+541 DIPVVKPESRVTVEP
-553 VESLGHNCF
+553 LGHDCF
-562 QIHLSYGFMD
+562 QVNLFYGFIEE
-572 QRDVPT
+572 RNVPA
-578 DLRGCAAHGIEFEP
+578 DLELCAASGLQFEA
-592 METSYFVA
+592 METSYFIA
-600 RQNIISTP
+600 RNNVIATP
-608 GAGMMRWRE
+608 GAGMAMWRE
-617 ALYSSMARNSRD
+617 NLYAAMARNARD
-629 AADYYRLP
+629 AADYFKLP
-637 PNRVLELGT
+637 SNRVIELGT